1 MFKCIPLFKGCN
13 RQVEYVDKRH
23 CSLNNVPED
32 IMRYARSLEELLL
45 DANHLRDLP
54 ASFFRLHRLR
64 KLGLSDNEIQ
74 RLSPEIQNFESLVE
88 LDVSRNDISDIPENI
103 KGLQSLQVAD
113 FSSNPISELPSG
125 FVLLKN
131 LGVLSLNDMSLTI
144 LPEDFGLLENLTSLE
159 LRENLIKDLPESLA
173 KLKKLER
180 LDLGDNE
187 IEELPPHIGELS
199 VLEELWLDHNQLSC
213 LPQEIN
219 SLRKLACFDVSENKL
234 EVLPL
239 DISGLESLTDLH
251 LSQNLLETLPDSI
264 GALTKLTI
272 FKIDQNRLVALNPN
286 LGLCISLQEL
296 VLTENFL
303 TEIPTKIGN
312 LTKITNLN
320 LDRNRLEFMPT
331 EIGNLTV
338 LGVLSLRENRL
349 CELPSEIG
357 NCRELHVLDV
367 CGNRLQHL
375 PFSLTSLNLKALWLS
390 ENQAKPMLAFQTDYD
405 ENTGDQVL
413 TCFLLPQLEGSSD
426 EGNNSPMRGRL
437 IRGAFGDSEDLY
449 RKDKDSGEDGG
460 WFDGPGNY
468 AWDPS
473 AMEARQS
480 MVKFSGEKDDEEN
493 ERETNFVR
501 QKTPHPKELKAK
513 AHKLFGSGNSPVK
526 TPDVTVNFNDN
537 ADLST
542 EYINGI
548 ANKEEASLEEQDEG
562 IPQQDLDDEED
573 EQTYKERLRNELNR
587 GLTQDFE
594 RRTSMEL
601 TQAVPQTDILD
612 VTAGRHRAELGRQ
625 GSLADRQLPA
635 SLARRQ
641 NSNPSDPGAG
651 GSGGSGC
658 VSRDSETEETDSE
671 EDHEQ
676 TAVRFKVDE
685 EGGNDEK
692 QRLHRRDTPH
702 HLKNKRINQQV
713 DKERVA
719 SIIALALQKQVNG
732 EEDSPDGVAAPE
744 SVSESLPNSRPV
756 SQADMAPRPLSQ
768 VDPLPIPPRSVSQY
782 TSDNTSETS
791 HGPRVVVEEVQS
803 EISFSR
809 ADKGLGLSIA
819 GGLGSTPFKGDDE
832 GVFIS
837 RVTSGGP
844 ADEAGLKVNDKVIS
858 VNGISCVN
866 VDHYEAVGIL
876 KAAGSNISMVIV
888 REVTRLIPPES
899 NSPTQVPVTPQQ
911 TLPSPNHQPN
921 SVQPPVHNTN
931 LSMSSLS
938 PLVAQKPTLSHHIVP
953 QSAPPTVT
961 QKMEY
966 PPENRLS
973 MPAAINSNEL
983 LNTSR
988 DSEDLV
994 IKIEKI
1000 YTTLL
1005 RDNSGLGFSI
1015 AGGLDAAPF
1024 KEGSESLYVSKIT
1037 DAGTAH
1043 RDGKLRVGDKIVQI
1057 NGVDV
1062 SDARHDQAVQ
1072 MLTGL
1077 ERFVRLVVERETLV
1091 PRTIAG
1097 PSLNVS
1103 NEKSPKVF
1111 GLPKPYTGLYSASS
1125 YMANRPN
1132 YGLRSREPGN
1142 YGLNSSPN
1150 NPNDAPATYN
1160 ANYKLPGLG
1169 GIPGENKNTTLPSG
1183 SSLGGPGLLQTARSS
1198 STLPTSTQ
1206 NLTTKQFDSMIPDGM
1221 RSKLSGSV
1229 SQPQGVALG
1238 TLASEKES
1246 SNPVSPTLGQPSG
1259 IPVAKTSNKPGLVTE
1274 SITKTTFTET
1284 TVKRVTSTAVVEQ
1297 ISLLRSGGPL
1307 GLSIIGGSDH
1317 SCIPFGTG
1325 EQGIYISKIIPGG
1338 AAAATGKLTMGD
1350 RILAVNLVDIR
1361 CVSHQEAV
1369 LALLQHCEVMKLT
1382 VQHDPLP
1389 PGFVEIGVVKDSGEK
1404 LGMIIKGGLRGQ
1416 PGNPLDA
1423 ADEGVFCVK
1432 VNPGSRASK
1441 DNRIKVGQRIIEVN
1455 GQSLLGATH
1464 QEAVNILRNAGDE
1477 IKLLVCD
1484 GFNPL
1489 LVPNSEDTVM
1499 TNAVAEVKADELNS
1513 SSSSGENEPNDSNQT
1528 VIRYNNGSPT
1538 PASNEGP
1545 FIPSGDVTPDK
1556 NELLEPEMETQ
1567 LERPERP
1574 KTPQERIL
1582 DDVRA
1587 AHEEYTDSEPA
1598 GTPPCER
1605 KTHIVMSGHSVSSKI
1620 PIPVTPVTRERPQST
1635 STPVQATAEPITLR
1649 EHSPIPQHPDFVNS
1663 YPESENNLNETP
1675 RKRTLPARPTIAP
1688 KPEARDSRATSE
1700 PPSHPPGILSGGEH
1714 MSLPGTQESMDSPMP
1729 ELLSLKDRLK
1739 LFEKE
1744 IEQQHKEPEPKKD
1757 RKFSF
1762 LSQDEVTKMKEEEAK
1777 RIASMTALD
1786 MEAFESLT
1794 SQLSQDDQ
1802 VLTQQIEQLEKY
1814 DTSEPHVEVS
1824 VTKDL
1829 APHTAKGE
1837 RRLREQQE
1845 RDGVDLSE
1853 MENLTEAERKSMD
1866 SEKRAAWRKAR
1877 LQSLENDAIQAQIVI
1892 EKMSELVA
1900 TDTTDGKGF
1909 SEDNATYL
1917 HSLDTQGNIT
1927 GEIPDT
1933 HYTHD
1938 NETDS
1943 EMITS
1948 EDTTTGH
1955 NSPLSPLEEQHT
1967 AH

>member
-1 MFKCIPLFKGCN
+1 
-13 RQVEYVDKRH
+13 
-23 CSLNNVPED
+23 
-32 IMRYARSLEELLL
+32 MRYARSLEELLL

-187 IEELPPHIGELS
+187 IEELPPHIGDLS
-199 VLEELWLDHNQLSC
+199 SLEELWLDHNQLAC

-239 DISGLESLTDLH
+239 DVSGLEALTDLH

-320 LDRNRLEFMPT
+320 LDRNRLEFIPT

-426 EGNNSPMRGRL
+426 EGTNSPMRGRL

-460 WFDGPGNY
+460 WFDGPGDY

-513 AHKLFGSGNSPVK
+513 AHKLFGTGNSPVK
-526 TPDVTVNFNDN
+526 TPDVTVNFNDTAN
-537 ADLST
+537 DMS
-542 EYINGI
+542 EDYINGI
-548 ANKEEASLEEQDEG
+548 AHKEEAALEEQEQDEG

-635 SLARRQ
+635 SVARRQ

-685 EGGNDEK
+685 EGVSDEK

-732 EEDSPDGVAAPE
+732 EEDTSDGAPAAPG
-744 SVSESLPNSRPV
+744 SAPGSRTNSRPA
-756 SQADMAPRPLSQ
+756 SQADMVPSRPQS
-768 VDPLPIPPRSVSQY
+768 VADPLPIPPRSVSQY
-782 TSDNTSETS
+782 NSDNTSETS

-837 RVTSGGP
+837 RVTAGGP

-888 REVTRLIPPES
+888 REVTRLIPPDS
-899 NSPTQVPVTPQQ
+899 NSPTQVPVTTLP
-911 TLPSPNHQPN
+911 TLPSPPTHSPN
-921 SVQPPVHNTN
+921 QVQPPVHNTN

-938 PLVAQKPTLSHHIVP
+938 PLVAQKPTLSHHTVP
-953 QSAPPTVT
+953 QSAPPVAH
-961 QKMEY
+961 KMEY
-966 PPENRLS
+966 PVDHRLS
-973 MPAAINSNEL
+973 MPAAINCNEL

-988 DSEDLV
+988 ESEDLV

-1015 AGGLDAAPF
+1015 AGGLGAAPF
-1024 KEGSESLYVSKIT
+1024 KDGSESLYVSKIT
-1037 DAGTAH
+1037 DGGTAH

-1103 NEKSPKVF
+1103 DEKSPKVF

-1125 YMANRPN
+1125 YMANRPS

-1142 YGLNSSPN
+1142 YGLNSSLN
-1150 NPNDAPATYN
+1150 RSNDAPATYN

-1183 SSLGGPGLLQTARSS
+1183 SSLGGPGLLQMARSS

-1206 NLTTKQFDSMIPDGM
+1206 NLSSQQFDSMIPDGM
-1221 RSKLSGSV
+1221 RQKLSGSI

-1238 TLASEKES
+1238 TLPSEKEP
-1246 SNPVSPTLGQPSG
+1246 SNPVSPALGQPSG

-1284 TVKRVTSTAVVEQ
+1284 TVKRVTSTAVIEQ

-1369 LALLQHCEVMKLT
+1369 MALLQHCEVMKLT

-1389 PGFVEIGVVKDSGEK
+1389 PGFMEIGVVKEQGEK

-1416 PGNPLDA
+1416 PGNPLDP

-1489 LVPNSEDTVM
+1489 LVPNSEDTVT
-1499 TNAVAEVKADELNS
+1499 TNAVTEVKADELNS
-1513 SSSSGENEPNDSNQT
+1513 SSSSAENEPNDSNQT
-1528 VIRYNNGSPT
+1528 VIHYNTGSPS
-1538 PASNEGP
+1538 PAGNASP
-1545 FIPSGDVTPDK
+1545 FIPSSDVSASPDK
-1556 NELLEPEMETQ
+1556 NELL
-1567 LERPERP
+1567 
-1574 KTPQERIL
+1574 
-1582 DDVRA
+1582 
-1587 AHEEYTDSEPA
+1587 
-1598 GTPPCER
+1598 
-1605 KTHIVMSGHSVSSKI
+1605 
-1620 PIPVTPVTRERPQST
+1620 
-1635 STPVQATAEPITLR
+1635 
-1649 EHSPIPQHPDFVNS
+1649 
-1663 YPESENNLNETP
+1663 
-1675 RKRTLPARPTIAP
+1675 
-1688 KPEARDSRATSE
+1688 KPATS
-1700 PPSHPPGILSGGEH
+1700 PTHLPHSGT
-1714 MSLPGTQESMDSPMP
+1714 SL
-1729 ELLSLKDRLK
+1729 
-1739 LFEKE
+1739 
-1744 IEQQHKEPEPKKD
+1744 
-1757 RKFSF
+1757 
-1762 LSQDEVTKMKEEEAK
+1762 
-1777 RIASMTALD
+1777 
-1786 MEAFESLT
+1786 
-1794 SQLSQDDQ
+1794 
-1802 VLTQQIEQLEKY
+1802 
-1814 DTSEPHVEVS
+1814 
-1824 VTKDL
+1824 
-1829 APHTAKGE
+1829 
-1837 RRLREQQE
+1837 
-1845 RDGVDLSE
+1845 
-1853 MENLTEAERKSMD
+1853 
-1866 SEKRAAWRKAR
+1866 
-1877 LQSLENDAIQAQIVI
+1877 
-1892 EKMSELVA
+1892 
-1900 TDTTDGKGF
+1900 
-1909 SEDNATYL
+1909 
-1917 HSLDTQGNIT
+1917 
-1927 GEIPDT
+1927 
-1933 HYTHD
+1933 
-1938 NETDS
+1938 
-1943 EMITS
+1943 
-1948 EDTTTGH
+1948 
-1955 NSPLSPLEEQHT
+1955 
-1967 AH
+1967 

>member
-961 QKMEY
+961 QKIEY

-1015 AGGLDAAPF
+1015 AGGLGAAPF

-1556 NELLEPEMETQ
+1556 NELLEP
-1567 LERPERP
+1567 
-1574 KTPQERIL
+1574 
-1582 DDVRA
+1582 
-1587 AHEEYTDSEPA
+1587 
-1598 GTPPCER
+1598 
-1605 KTHIVMSGHSVSSKI
+1605 
-1620 PIPVTPVTRERPQST
+1620 
-1635 STPVQATAEPITLR
+1635 
-1649 EHSPIPQHPDFVNS
+1649 
-1663 YPESENNLNETP
+1663 
-1675 RKRTLPARPTIAP
+1675 
-1688 KPEARDSRATSE
+1688 ATS
-1700 PPSHPPGILSGGEH
+1700 PTRLPHSGT
-1714 MSLPGTQESMDSPMP
+1714 SL
-1729 ELLSLKDRLK
+1729 
-1739 LFEKE
+1739 
-1744 IEQQHKEPEPKKD
+1744 
-1757 RKFSF
+1757 
-1762 LSQDEVTKMKEEEAK
+1762 
-1777 RIASMTALD
+1777 
-1786 MEAFESLT
+1786 
-1794 SQLSQDDQ
+1794 
-1802 VLTQQIEQLEKY
+1802 
-1814 DTSEPHVEVS
+1814 
-1824 VTKDL
+1824 
-1829 APHTAKGE
+1829 
-1837 RRLREQQE
+1837 
-1845 RDGVDLSE
+1845 
-1853 MENLTEAERKSMD
+1853 
-1866 SEKRAAWRKAR
+1866 
-1877 LQSLENDAIQAQIVI
+1877 
-1892 EKMSELVA
+1892 
-1900 TDTTDGKGF
+1900 
-1909 SEDNATYL
+1909 
-1917 HSLDTQGNIT
+1917 
-1927 GEIPDT
+1927 
-1933 HYTHD
+1933 
-1938 NETDS
+1938 
-1943 EMITS
+1943 
-1948 EDTTTGH
+1948 
-1955 NSPLSPLEEQHT
+1955 
-1967 AH
+1967 